1 MESYNEVNDFFMI
14 WNKELL
20 TDKLKTKFGFKGII
34 MSDWYAIYSNEN
46 QHFTT
51 GLDMNQQGGTVQLE
65 QIPSLIKQG

>member
-20 TDKLKTKFGFKGII
+20 TDELKTKFGFKGI
-34 MSDWYAIYSNEN
+34 MSDWYVIYSNEN

-65 QIPSLIKQG
+65 